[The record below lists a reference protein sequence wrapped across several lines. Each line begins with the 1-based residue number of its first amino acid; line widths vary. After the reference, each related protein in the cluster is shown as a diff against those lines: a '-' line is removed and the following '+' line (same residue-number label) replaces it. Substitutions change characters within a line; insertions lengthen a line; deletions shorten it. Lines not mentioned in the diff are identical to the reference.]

1 MKTLTI
7 TDLARSE
14 RLDRPTMSAVR
25 GGWRV
30 NSPSWSFGNLS
41 YGGSDDSSIS
51 AVQNLGQQQN
61 VLTATAN
68 GSAFVDGVHAGNDT
82 GQRGG
87 NTIVRR

>member
-41 YGGSDDSSIS
+41 FGGSDDSSIS

-68 GSAFVDGVHAGNDT
+68 GSAFLDCVNVHSNVHQN
-82 GQRGG
+82 GQ
-87 NTIVRR
+87 NKIVG

>member
-7 TDLARSE
+7 NDLARSE
-14 RLDRPTMSAVR
+14 RLDRPTISAVR

-30 NSPSWSFGNLS
+30 NSPGFSFGNLN
-41 YGGSDDSSIS
+41 YGGSDDASIS

-68 GSAFVDGVHAGNDT
+68 GAAFVGGVHVDNDVT
-82 GQRGG
+82 QRGE
-87 NTIVRR
+87 NSIVRR

>member
-14 RLDRPTMSAVR
+14 CLDRPTMSAVR
-25 GGWRV
+25 GGWKM
-30 NSPSWSFGNLS
+30 NSPAYSFGDVTHAGT
-41 YGGSDDSSIS
+41 YDSSIN
-51 AVQNLGQQQN
+51 ATQNLGQAQD

-68 GSAFVDGVHAGNDT
+68 GSAFADCVHVDNNVAQNGT
-82 GQRGG
+82 